1 MSISSAAFDFV
12 RQIVYADSAIVLEP
26 GKEYLVE
33 SRLLPL
39 ARAQGS
45 PDVSTYVAQVVRG
58 TDRRAR
64 QDIVEAL
71 TTNETS
77 WFRDA
82 VLWKGLRDWVV
93 PALARTRAV
102 SRSLSVW
109 SAACSSGQ
117 EAYSVAMLLAD
128 TLPAPD
134 WRVQVL
140 GTDLSTQMV
149 ERARAGRYG
158 QLEINRG
165 LPAPMLVRHF
175 RRDGADWV
183 ISTASLRERVSFR
196 TLNLAQPLPLLPRFD
211 VVLLRN
217 VLIYLDTATKQEIL
231 RRVRDA
237 MVPDGYLVLGAAETT
252 IGLDDS
258 WVREDI
264 GGTAVYRPTTTA
276 SIPELYADFSQTGVS
291 R

>member
-102 SRSLSVW
+102 SRSLSIW

-258 WVREDI
+258 WMREDI